1 MGGAA
6 GGTIVMSTGST
17 ETPMQVSATNSATNS
32 ASANNSGMHTAYNS
46 IDAPMGDEEL
56 IAWLKQFNIDQDTID
71 KVVITVLSKLNNN
84 PYL

>member
-17 ETPMQVSATNSATNS
+17 ETPMQVSATNS

-71 KVVITVLSKLNNN
+71 KVFITVLSKLNNN